1 MPTIDVSDEQ
11 RAFLRALR
19 DELQNEVQ
27 YGSVRE
33 QDALQYLIDH
43 FEGGGDLDVDADVEV
58 EAGSVA
64 DASDETSADGGAV
77 TVDATDVDAGT
88 ADASADASASD
99 GAGEGD
105 DGDDSESSTGPTPA
119 ADGDDDDR
127 LNAMMNLL
135 DTHDGKWRE
144 ASKEDARYEV
154 DMPDG
159 TTEYVQTKDDVR
171 AHIFKN
177 YD

>member
-1 MPTIDVSDEQ
+1 MPNIDVSDQQ

-19 DELQNEVQ
+19 DELQSEVK

-33 QDALQYLIDH
+33 RDALQYLIDH
-43 FEGGGDLDVDADVEV
+43 FEGGGGLDVDADVTVDTEL
-58 EAGSVA
+58 VA
-64 DASDETSADGGAV
+64 DASDDGSDDAGEETSADGGAV
-77 TVDATDVDAGT
+77 AASATVDG
-88 ADASADASASD
+88 SGD
-99 GAGEGD
+99 GE
-105 DGDDSESSTGPTPA
+105 DSSSGSSSSSSPQS
-119 ADGDDDDR
+119 GDDR

-159 TTEYVQTKDDVR
+159 TTKYVQTKDDVR
-171 AHIFKN
+171 ALIFKN

>member
-11 RAFLRALR
+11 QAFLRALR

-43 FEGGGDLDVDADVEV
+43 FEGGGELDVDADVDV
-58 EAGSVA
+58 DATAVA
-64 DASDETSADGGAV
+64 DDESATSADGGAV
-77 TVDATDVDAGT
+77 ATDAGGDADAT
-88 ADASADASASD
+88 ASTTSEDDD
-99 GAGEGD
+99 G
-105 DGDDSESSTGPTPA
+105 GDDSGSGSSSSGPTPEPEG
-119 ADGDDDDR
+119 DGDDR

-135 DTHDGKWRE
+135 DTHDDKWRE
-144 ASKEDARYEV
+144 ASKEDARYEI